1 MQEHWL
7 HISLSSGAHGGRAVS
22 VDWGVWGLQVTVTS
36 SALDHSINIQR
47 RHLVL
52 CADKTLWRVFYP
64 PISALSP
71 IFTSLSFEGI
81 TLQSPELRFCLF
93 FMIIFFHK
101 RELLARAARR
111 EYIALR
117 GIADDYS
124 ELRQHVTTS
133 VWYFVR
139 GGWEAAEVGICI
151 TMCGQHGDRDCFCK
165 SVKGSQ
171 MCVSTLQ
178 LAEVDG
184 ANYFLKRPSRAG
196 LSSIMTRKHIANR
209 ATVNPCFLMFHLIS
223 HFAVDQLW
231 CQCKNS
237 KNPRRRFTIWAAV
250 DPRW

>member
-52 CADKTLWRVFYP
+52 CDDKTLWRVFYP

-81 TLQSPELRFCLF
+81 TLQSPKLRFCLF
-93 FMIIFFHK
+93 IIIIFFYE
-101 RELLARAARR
+101 RELLACAARW

-117 GIADDYS
+117 GTADDYS
-124 ELRQHVTTS
+124 EPWQHVTTS

-139 GGWEAAEVGICI
+139 SGWEAAEVGICI

-165 SVKGSQ
+165 SVKGSR
-171 MCVSTLQ
+171 MCVS
-178 LAEVDG
+178 
-184 ANYFLKRPSRAG
+184 PSSLPG
-196 LSSIMTRKHIANR
+196 
-209 ATVNPCFLMFHLIS
+209 
-223 HFAVDQLW
+223 
-231 CQCKNS
+231 
-237 KNPRRRFTIWAAV
+237 
-250 DPRW
+250 